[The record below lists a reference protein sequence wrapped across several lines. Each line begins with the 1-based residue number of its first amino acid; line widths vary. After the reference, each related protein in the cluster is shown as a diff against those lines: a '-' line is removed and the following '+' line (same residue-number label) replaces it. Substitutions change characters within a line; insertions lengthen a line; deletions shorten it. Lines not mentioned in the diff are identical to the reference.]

1 MKSSAIY
8 TPNAYEVICRVVTI
22 GCLTVLSTIFSYIVA
37 VSFIGGGNRRTQR
50 KPPTSH
56 KSLTNFIYNIMLY
69 RVHLAMN
76 GVRTQ
81 NFSDDRHR
89 MHK

>member
-37 VSFIGGGNRRTQR
+37 VSFNGGGNRRTQR
-50 KPPTSH
+50 KP
-56 KSLTNFIYNIMLY
+56 TNLSQVTDKLY
-69 RVHLAMN
+69 IQHNV
-76 GVRTQ
+76 VSRTP
-81 NFSDDRHR
+81 RHER
-89 MHK
+89 GSNSKL